1 MAEKINDYLQAIG
14 IENGATN
21 FISYGL
27 LIIFIALLCLI
38 INLVAIKVVL
48 RLIVRLIK
56 QNKYKWDDSML
67 EHKVFHRF
75 AYLTLPLIT
84 SFFTS
89 YFPHYEIWIKRGIS
103 VYVILVMLLIFD
115 SVLNAAD
122 DIYRTYEVSKIK
134 PIKGFLQAVK
144 IVAFIT
150 GAIAIIAK
158 LIGESPVFLLGG
170 IGALTAVFL
179 LVFQSSILG
188 FVAGIQLTSNDMVRI
203 GDWIEMPKY
212 DANGTVIELYLNT
225 VKVQNFDYTITT
237 IPANA
242 LIADSFKN
250 WRGMQASG
258 GRRIMRSLYID
269 ISSIS
274 FCSDE
279 LLVRFKKIEYLKDY
293 IESKQK
299 ELHEYNRVHN
309 IDLSQMTNGR
319 RLTNIGV
326 FRFYMMNYL
335 KNHPGIHQDMTL
347 MVRQLA
353 PKAEGL
359 PLEIYAFASS
369 TDWVMYENIQSD
381 IFDHLFAVVPQF
393 GLRIFQDPTGFDIHT
408 AISSMQ
414 KNGGK
419 V

>member
-1 MAEKINDYLQAIG
+1 MHAIG

-21 FISYGL
+21 LISYGL
-27 LIIFIALLCLI
+27 LIIFIALLCVI
-38 INLVAIKVVL
+38 INLIAIKVVL
-48 RLIVRLIK
+48 RLAMRLIK

-67 EHKVFHRF
+67 EHKVFHRL
-75 AYLTLPLIT
+75 AYLTFPLIT

-89 YFPHYEIWIKRGIS
+89 FFPQYEIWIKRGIS
-103 VYVILVMLLIFD
+103 VYIILVVLLIVD
-115 SVLNAAD
+115 AVLNAAD

-144 IVAFIT
+144 IVAFIA
-150 GAIAIIAK
+150 GAIAVIAK
-158 LIGESPVFLLGG
+158 LIGESPVFLLGS

-225 VKVQNFDYTITT
+225 VKVQNFDFTITT

-299 ELHEYNRVHN
+299 ELYEYNCVHD

-359 PLEIYAFASS
+359 PLEIYAFANS
-369 TDWVMYENIQSD
+369 TDSVLYENIQSD

-393 GLRIFQDPTGFDIHT
+393 GLRIFQNPTGFDIHT
-408 AISSMQ
+408 AISSIQ
-414 KNGGK
+414 KNGGEE
-419 V
+419 